1 MKTTKFFAAKILSVA
16 ALATAFAL
24 TPMHAKAQAFAV
36 GVQFGQPVYGYNNGY
51 DHNRFER
58 ERAERIDFERRQAFL
73 RQQAWEREHRFR
85 NHDRF
90 DHDRFDYGYRGR

>member
-36 GVQFGQPVYGYNNGY
+36 GVQFGQPAYGYHNGFER
-51 DHNRFER
+51 DRFER
-58 ERAERIDFERRQAFL
+58 ERAERIAFERRQEFL
-73 RQQAWEREHRFR
+73 RQQAWQR
-85 NHDRF
+85 
-90 DHDRFDYGYRGR
+90 DHDRRFYEDHRHFDDHHRW